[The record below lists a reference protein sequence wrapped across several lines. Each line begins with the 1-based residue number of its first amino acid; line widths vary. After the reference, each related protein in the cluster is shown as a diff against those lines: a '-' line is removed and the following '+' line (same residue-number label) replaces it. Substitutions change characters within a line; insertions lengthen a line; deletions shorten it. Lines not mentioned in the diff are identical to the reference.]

1 MRHDSEYRGLD
12 DLIRRSHRRA
22 GFIMPVTQQR
32 PSLIDSILNWIV
44 PLAGRWLQRREG
56 ER

>member
-1 MRHDSEYRGLD
+1 
-12 DLIRRSHRRA
+12 
-22 GFIMPVTQQR
+22 MPVTQQR

-44 PLAGRWLQRREG
+44 SLVGRWLTRRER